1 MTTPHSP
8 DSRPWLRLAALLGT
22 AACTANPPADA
33 RPKTDSAPAPAA
45 APVAP
50 PAPDAPPAPV
60 ARVEPPAPAPAPP
73 SLPPPPSGEPA
84 PAEPVGDAPPVDP
97 AAVPPVDPAAA
108 PPGEITT
115 PAALIAAP
123 IVAAEHQVVWRDV
136 VTLPAAPALK
146 GFQYLAT
153 GVLAGADADFST
165 LDAAGAWVAAGIGAP
180 PGHLVGHW
188 PDEVWAVEHGQTRDR
203 AQLPRLRLHRLRGT
217 SRWVPQAIGIDQWV
231 DADRLGP
238 VRKSWNVGFLAII
251 DNGLVRVASNGVPDP
266 DLPMVRGSLR
276 DLVESKAGALY
287 TLAEDNGYY
296 VQIACA
302 DAACVQAN
310 AIPLP
315 PGAWEWEHT
324 IPRQK
329 HSVSMTLHDPATDV
343 TNHILHYETGGWK
356 LEALPAGARF
366 AGLWPTTDG
375 GLWAQTA
382 DALLHR
388 DPAGVWRS
396 VALPADFSATGPV
409 FAAMPKSMSELVI
422 MGVRGGAPVLLA
434 TAAKAQI
441 PG

>member
-8 DSRPWLRLAALLGT
+8 HSRPWLRLAALLGA
-22 AACTANPPADA
+22 AACTANPPVDA
-33 RPKTDSAPAPAA
+33 RPGPDAAPAPA
-45 APVAP
+45 PVAAP

-84 PAEPVGDAPPVDP
+84 PPEPAGDAPPVDP
-97 AAVPPVDPAAA
+97 AAA
-108 PPGEITT
+108 PPDEITT
-115 PAALIAAP
+115 PAALVAAP
-123 IVAAEHQVVWRDV
+123 IVAAEHQAAWRDV
-136 VTLPAAPALK
+136 VTLPATPALK

-153 GVLAGADADFST
+153 GVLAGAGADFYT

-203 AQLPRLRLHRLRGT
+203 ALLPRLRLHRLRGS
-217 SRWVPQAIGIDQWV
+217 SRWVPQAIGTDQWV
-231 DADRLGP
+231 ETDRLGP
-238 VRKSWNVGFLAII
+238 VRKSWNVGFLAIL
-251 DNGLVRVASNGVPDP
+251 DNGLVRVAGNGAPDP

-276 DLVESKAGALY
+276 DIVESKAGALY

-302 DAACVQAN
+302 DADCVQTN
-310 AIPLP
+310 ATPLP

-329 HSVSMTLHDPATDV
+329 HSVSMTLRDPATGATD
-343 TNHILHYETGGWK
+343 HILHYETGGWK

-388 DPAGVWRS
+388 DPAGAWRS
-396 VALPADFSATGPV
+396 VALPADVSATGPV
-409 FAAMPKSMSELVI
+409 FAAMPRAMTELVI

-434 TAAKAQI
+434 TAARAQN